1 MKPWENGEL
10 RVSENHRYLKNGNT
24 PFFWLGDTAWLLF
37 ARLRPEEARVYLK
50 NRKEKGYTV
59 IQATLIHEWPQKNVD
74 GADALKKLVEKD
86 LNGAIM
92 EGLTYTICDLAKRR
106 KVIHPDAIAA
116 YNDMLLHAQSV

>member
-74 GADALKKLVEKD
+74 GADAVS
-86 LNGAIM
+86 
-92 EGLTYTICDLAKRR
+92 YTHLDVYKRQRTCTPGCGRENAGNRRMAERKRR
-106 KVIHPDAIAA
+106 VHLW
-116 YNDMLLHAQSV
+116 NQRRHL

>member
-74 GADALKKLVEKD
+74 GADALKNE
-86 LNGAIM
+86 
-92 EGLTYTICDLAKRR
+92 Y
-106 KVIHPDAIAA
+106 
-116 YNDMLLHAQSV
+116 

>member
-1 MKPWENGEL
+1 MGWHQNRTGDFKIKTTKREAEKTMKPWENGEL

-74 GADALKKLVEKD
+74 GADALKNENL
-86 LNGAIM
+86 
-92 EGLTYTICDLAKRR
+92 
-106 KVIHPDAIAA
+106 
-116 YNDMLLHAQSV
+116 